1 MAKLRC
7 RLCGGKLVNNRCTFC
22 GLDNS
27 CYDRDRT
34 YQKTFSDQRRV
45 ERNAERGTPAQPV
58 QQPVQPQPVQK
69 QPVQKQPVRQGSVRP
84 AMPAKTASDPR
95 SVYRKTGAPA
105 PKKSG
110 WIAWITILIIILCAF
125 ISFLSSGGFTLPDSF
140 GSITSDGTYSDPS
153 GESIDWDPYTGV
165 TRDIP
170 ADGETYETV
179 LGTGA
184 YKTGIHL
191 PEGVYEIESYNPN
204 SKFHLS
210 MRLNYPNGFDK
221 KMAKS
226 DGRDLG
232 KLGGDIMIHG
242 RSGTVGC
249 FPVGDIA
256 IEEIFTICRLA
267 PARRIPEKGTAAEG
281 VVKEGGQNASQ
292 GGFYPRKVAVAA
304 WRGSVYRGREICNVV
319 VNPVQYDAAA
329 NKARAYSKITYKV
342 RFVPKA
348 GARAMAGAPAT
359 KPVILPADNMLGNIT
374 MNGASAK
381 AGDMAV
387 KATGVA
393 AGDDTRDYLII
404 SVDKYAEAV
413 DRFAEWK
420 ELLGFRVHKVLKGSW
435 NSDAVKAEVEKAY
448 AENPALYYLLIVG
461 DHDDVPGQYMEH
473 HADDGDFSVHYTDLY
488 YGCMDGEGDIRRAI
502 NSGVFYVLH
511 RDHGLVD
518 CWENPYFSVKHVDM
532 LQNGDLLPVVFC
544 VNCDNGAFQADCLA
558 ERFLRKQG
566 GGAVAVIA
574 ASDISYSGYNDAL
587 ACGLFD
593 AIWPEPGLRPK
604 FPGVNS
610 LGGETPAPTY
620 ELGQILDQAQVRV
633 SETFGSPDP
642 SVSSNEKNDS
652 FCRIVTK
659 EIYHCFGDPSMQICT
674 EMPAPFSGV
683 SVTRGNGCVTVGNG
697 GETARI
703 TFVNRRTGE
712 VVSHIAPSAVYTTA
726 DFEDVD
732 VCVSGH
738 NRIPYI
744 DAGKLTGIESVQ
756 TDKAAAD
763 GDEPMYDLS
772 GIRLYKEP
780 QKGIYIKGHK
790 KTVAGER

>member
-1 MAKLRC
+1 MVVATCAEAYARTEVSHKGGVDAPQRTVQRTDDGITVAYMFTGNAPSACNAGDGGCVWRIEGFGLRDAP
-7 RLCGGKLVNNRCTFC
+7 GGYATPFRVDAFAVPEGCTA
-22 GLDNS
+22 
-27 CYDRDRT
+27 
-34 YQKTFSDQRRV
+34 V
-45 ERNAERGTPAQPV
+45 V
-58 QQPVQPQPVQK
+58 
-69 QPVQKQPVRQGSVRP
+69 
-84 AMPAKTASDPR
+84 
-95 SVYRKTGAPA
+95 
-105 PKKSG
+105 
-110 WIAWITILIIILCAF
+110 
-125 ISFLSSGGFTLPDSF
+125 
-140 GSITSDGTYSDPS
+140 
-153 GESIDWDPYTGV
+153 
-165 TRDIP
+165 
-170 ADGETYETV
+170 ETV
-179 LGTGA
+179 DSA
-184 YKTGIHL
+184 FVDY
-191 PEGVYEIESYNPN
+191 
-204 SKFHLS
+204 
-210 MRLNYPNGFDK
+210 D
-221 KMAKS
+221 
-226 DGRDLG
+226 
-232 KLGGDIMIHG
+232 
-242 RSGTVGC
+242 
-249 FPVGDIA
+249 
-256 IEEIFTICRLA
+256 CRLA

-292 GGFYPRKVAVAA
+292 GGFFPRNVAA
-304 WRGSVYRGREICNVV
+304 AAGRGSVYRGREICNVV

-488 YGCMDGEGDIRRAI
+488 YGCMDGECDETPDIYRGRLSVSSPEEAATVVDKIIGYEKRPPTDAGFYERGVNCADYLDNDNGVADDYEDRRYVQTAEEIRAYMLGQGKDVERVYSTNYEITPKYWNRNYFSFGEPIPEDMLKPAFAWDGNEGDIRRAI

-620 ELGQILDQAQVRV
+620 ELGQILAQAQVRV

-659 EIYHCFGDPSMQICT
+659 EIYHCFGDPSLQIRT

-763 GDEPMYDLS
+763 GDGPMYDLS

>member
-1 MAKLRC
+1 MVVATCAEAYARTEVSHKGGVDAPQRTVQRMDDGITVAYMFTGNVPSACNAGDGGCVWRIEGFGLRDAP
-7 RLCGGKLVNNRCTFC
+7 GGYATPFRVDAFAVPEGCTA
-22 GLDNS
+22 
-27 CYDRDRT
+27 
-34 YQKTFSDQRRV
+34 V
-45 ERNAERGTPAQPV
+45 V
-58 QQPVQPQPVQK
+58 
-69 QPVQKQPVRQGSVRP
+69 
-84 AMPAKTASDPR
+84 
-95 SVYRKTGAPA
+95 
-105 PKKSG
+105 
-110 WIAWITILIIILCAF
+110 
-125 ISFLSSGGFTLPDSF
+125 
-140 GSITSDGTYSDPS
+140 
-153 GESIDWDPYTGV
+153 
-165 TRDIP
+165 
-170 ADGETYETV
+170 ETV
-179 LGTGA
+179 DSA
-184 YKTGIHL
+184 FVDY
-191 PEGVYEIESYNPN
+191 
-204 SKFHLS
+204 
-210 MRLNYPNGFDK
+210 D
-221 KMAKS
+221 
-226 DGRDLG
+226 
-232 KLGGDIMIHG
+232 
-242 RSGTVGC
+242 
-249 FPVGDIA
+249 
-256 IEEIFTICRLA
+256 CRLA

-435 NSDAVKAEVEKAY
+435 NSDEVKAEVEKAY

-488 YGCMDGEGDIRRAI
+488 YGCMDGEDDETPDIYRGRLSVSSPEEAATVVDKIIGYEKRPPTDAGFYERGVNCADYLDNDNGVADDYEDRRYVQTAEEIRAYMLGQGKDVERVYSTNYEITPKYWNRNYFSFGEPIPEDMLKPAFAWDGNEGDIRRAI

-532 LQNGDLLPVVFC
+532 LQNGDLQPVVFC

-763 GDEPMYDLS
+763 GDGPMYDLS

>member
-1 MAKLRC
+1 MVVATCAEAYARTEVSHKGGVDAPQRTVQRTDDGITVAYMFTGNVPSACNAGDGGCVWRIEGFGLRDAP
-7 RLCGGKLVNNRCTFC
+7 GGYATPFRVDAFAVPEGCTA
-22 GLDNS
+22 
-27 CYDRDRT
+27 
-34 YQKTFSDQRRV
+34 V
-45 ERNAERGTPAQPV
+45 V
-58 QQPVQPQPVQK
+58 
-69 QPVQKQPVRQGSVRP
+69 
-84 AMPAKTASDPR
+84 
-95 SVYRKTGAPA
+95 
-105 PKKSG
+105 
-110 WIAWITILIIILCAF
+110 
-125 ISFLSSGGFTLPDSF
+125 
-140 GSITSDGTYSDPS
+140 
-153 GESIDWDPYTGV
+153 
-165 TRDIP
+165 
-170 ADGETYETV
+170 ETV
-179 LGTGA
+179 DSA
-184 YKTGIHL
+184 FVDY
-191 PEGVYEIESYNPN
+191 
-204 SKFHLS
+204 
-210 MRLNYPNGFDK
+210 D
-221 KMAKS
+221 
-226 DGRDLG
+226 
-232 KLGGDIMIHG
+232 
-242 RSGTVGC
+242 
-249 FPVGDIA
+249 
-256 IEEIFTICRLA
+256 CRLA

-348 GARAMAGAPAT
+348 GARAMAGAPAA

-374 MNGASAK
+374 VNGASAK
-381 AGDMAV
+381 TNDMAV
-387 KATGVA
+387 KAAGAA

-413 DRFAEWK
+413 DRFAAWK

-435 NSDAVKAEVEKAY
+435 NSDDVKAEVEKAY
-448 AENPALYYLLIVG
+448 AENPALYYMLIVG

-488 YGCMDGEGDIRRAI
+488 YGCMDGEGDETPDIYRGRLSVSSPEEAATVVDKIIGYEKTPPTDAGFYERGVNCADYLDNDNGVADDYEDRRYVQTAEEIRAYMLGQGKDVERVYSTNYEITPKYWNRNYFSFGEPIPEDMLKPAFAWDGNEGDIRRAI

-790 KTVAGER
+790 KTVADER

>member
-1 MAKLRC
+1 MVVATCAEAYARTEVSHKGGVDAPQRTLQRTDDGITVAYTFAGNAPSACNDGDGGCVWRIDGFGLRDAP
-7 RLCGGKLVNNRCTFC
+7 GGYATPFRVDAFAVPEGCT
-22 GLDNS
+22 
-27 CYDRDRT
+27 T
-34 YQKTFSDQRRV
+34 V
-45 ERNAERGTPAQPV
+45 V
-58 QQPVQPQPVQK
+58 
-69 QPVQKQPVRQGSVRP
+69 
-84 AMPAKTASDPR
+84 
-95 SVYRKTGAPA
+95 
-105 PKKSG
+105 
-110 WIAWITILIIILCAF
+110 
-125 ISFLSSGGFTLPDSF
+125 
-140 GSITSDGTYSDPS
+140 
-153 GESIDWDPYTGV
+153 
-165 TRDIP
+165 
-170 ADGETYETV
+170 ETV
-179 LGTGA
+179 DSA
-184 YKTGIHL
+184 FVDY
-191 PEGVYEIESYNPN
+191 
-204 SKFHLS
+204 
-210 MRLNYPNGFDK
+210 D
-221 KMAKS
+221 
-226 DGRDLG
+226 
-232 KLGGDIMIHG
+232 
-242 RSGTVGC
+242 
-249 FPVGDIA
+249 
-256 IEEIFTICRLA
+256 CRLA

-292 GGFYPRKVAVAA
+292 GGFFPRNVAA
-304 WRGSVYRGREICNVV
+304 AAGRVDVYRGREICNVV

-348 GARAMAGAPAT
+348 GARTAAGAPAT

-488 YGCMDGEGDIRRAI
+488 YGCMDGEGDETPDIYRGRLSVSSPEEAATVVDKIIGYEKTPPTDAGFYERGVNCADYLDNDNGVADDYEDRRYVQTAEEIRAYMLGQGKDVERVYSTNYEITPKYWNRNYFSFGEPIPEDMLKPAFAWDGNEGDIRRAI

-659 EIYHCFGDPSMQICT
+659 EIYHCFGDPSMQIRT

-763 GDEPMYDLS
+763 GDGPMYDLS

>member
-1 MAKLRC
+1 MVVATCAEAYARTEVSHKGGVDAPQRTVQRTDDGITVAYMFTGNAPSACNAGDGGCVWRIEGFGLRDAP
-7 RLCGGKLVNNRCTFC
+7 GGYATPFRVDAFAVPEGCTA
-22 GLDNS
+22 
-27 CYDRDRT
+27 
-34 YQKTFSDQRRV
+34 V
-45 ERNAERGTPAQPV
+45 V
-58 QQPVQPQPVQK
+58 
-69 QPVQKQPVRQGSVRP
+69 
-84 AMPAKTASDPR
+84 
-95 SVYRKTGAPA
+95 
-105 PKKSG
+105 
-110 WIAWITILIIILCAF
+110 
-125 ISFLSSGGFTLPDSF
+125 
-140 GSITSDGTYSDPS
+140 
-153 GESIDWDPYTGV
+153 
-165 TRDIP
+165 
-170 ADGETYETV
+170 ETV
-179 LGTGA
+179 DSA
-184 YKTGIHL
+184 FVDY
-191 PEGVYEIESYNPN
+191 
-204 SKFHLS
+204 
-210 MRLNYPNGFDK
+210 D
-221 KMAKS
+221 
-226 DGRDLG
+226 
-232 KLGGDIMIHG
+232 
-242 RSGTVGC
+242 
-249 FPVGDIA
+249 
-256 IEEIFTICRLA
+256 CRLA

-292 GGFYPRKVAVAA
+292 GGFFPRNVAA
-304 WRGSVYRGREICNVV
+304 AAGRGSVYRGREICNVV

-329 NKARAYSKITYKV
+329 RTARAYTRITYRV

-348 GARAMAGAPAT
+348 GARAAGDVPAT

-381 AGDMAV
+381 AGDMEV

-488 YGCMDGEGDIRRAI
+488 YGCMDGEGDETPDIYRGRLSVSSPEEAATVVDKIIGYEKRPPTDAGFYERGVNCADYLDNDNGVADDYEDRRYVQTAEEIRAYMLGQGKDVERVYSTNYEITPKYWNRNYFSFGEPIPEDMLKPAFAWDGNEGDIRRAI

-593 AIWPEPGLRPK
+593 AIWPVPGLRPK

-659 EIYHCFGDPSMQICT
+659 EIYHCFGDPSMQIRT

-738 NRIPYI
+738 NRIPFI

>member
-1 MAKLRC
+1 MVVATCAEAYARTEVSHKRGVDAPQRIVQHEDNGITVAYTFTGNVPSACNAGDGGCVWRIEGFGLRDAP
-7 RLCGGKLVNNRCTFC
+7 GGYATPFRVDAFAVPEGCTA
-22 GLDNS
+22 
-27 CYDRDRT
+27 
-34 YQKTFSDQRRV
+34 V
-45 ERNAERGTPAQPV
+45 V
-58 QQPVQPQPVQK
+58 
-69 QPVQKQPVRQGSVRP
+69 
-84 AMPAKTASDPR
+84 
-95 SVYRKTGAPA
+95 
-105 PKKSG
+105 
-110 WIAWITILIIILCAF
+110 
-125 ISFLSSGGFTLPDSF
+125 
-140 GSITSDGTYSDPS
+140 
-153 GESIDWDPYTGV
+153 
-165 TRDIP
+165 
-170 ADGETYETV
+170 ETV
-179 LGTGA
+179 DSA
-184 YKTGIHL
+184 FVDY
-191 PEGVYEIESYNPN
+191 
-204 SKFHLS
+204 
-210 MRLNYPNGFDK
+210 D
-221 KMAKS
+221 
-226 DGRDLG
+226 
-232 KLGGDIMIHG
+232 
-242 RSGTVGC
+242 
-249 FPVGDIA
+249 
-256 IEEIFTICRLA
+256 CRLA

-488 YGCMDGEGDIRRAI
+488 YGCMDGEGDKTPDIYRGRLSVSSPEEAATVVDKIIGYEKRPPTDAGFYERGVNCADYLDNDNGVADDYEDRRYVQTAEEIRAYMLGQGKDVERVYSTNYEITPKYWNRNYFSFGEPIPEDMLKPAFAWDGNEGDIRRAI

>member
-1 MAKLRC
+1 MVVATCAEAYARTEVSHKGGVDAPQRTLQCTDDGITVAYTFAGNAPSACNDGDGGCVWRIDGFGLRDAP
-7 RLCGGKLVNNRCTFC
+7 GGYATPFRVDAFAVPEGCTA
-22 GLDNS
+22 
-27 CYDRDRT
+27 
-34 YQKTFSDQRRV
+34 V
-45 ERNAERGTPAQPV
+45 V
-58 QQPVQPQPVQK
+58 
-69 QPVQKQPVRQGSVRP
+69 
-84 AMPAKTASDPR
+84 
-95 SVYRKTGAPA
+95 
-105 PKKSG
+105 
-110 WIAWITILIIILCAF
+110 
-125 ISFLSSGGFTLPDSF
+125 
-140 GSITSDGTYSDPS
+140 
-153 GESIDWDPYTGV
+153 
-165 TRDIP
+165 
-170 ADGETYETV
+170 ETV
-179 LGTGA
+179 DSA
-184 YKTGIHL
+184 FVDY
-191 PEGVYEIESYNPN
+191 
-204 SKFHLS
+204 
-210 MRLNYPNGFDK
+210 D
-221 KMAKS
+221 
-226 DGRDLG
+226 
-232 KLGGDIMIHG
+232 
-242 RSGTVGC
+242 
-249 FPVGDIA
+249 
-256 IEEIFTICRLA
+256 CRLA

-488 YGCMDGEGDIRRAI
+488 YGCMDGECDETPDIYRGRLSVSSPEEAATVVDKIIGYEKRPPTDAGFYERGVNCADYLDNDNGVADDYEDRRYVQTAEEIRAYMLGQGKDVERVYSTNYEITPKYWNRNYFSFGEPIPEDMLKPAFAWDGNEGDIRRAI

-756 TDKAAAD
+756 TDRAAAD

>member
-1 MAKLRC
+1 MVVATCAEAYARTEVSHKGGVDAPQRTVQRTDDGITVAYTFAGNAPSACNDGDGGCVWRIEGFGLRDAP
-7 RLCGGKLVNNRCTFC
+7 GGYATPFRVDAFAVPEGCTA
-22 GLDNS
+22 
-27 CYDRDRT
+27 
-34 YQKTFSDQRRV
+34 V
-45 ERNAERGTPAQPV
+45 V
-58 QQPVQPQPVQK
+58 
-69 QPVQKQPVRQGSVRP
+69 
-84 AMPAKTASDPR
+84 
-95 SVYRKTGAPA
+95 
-105 PKKSG
+105 
-110 WIAWITILIIILCAF
+110 
-125 ISFLSSGGFTLPDSF
+125 
-140 GSITSDGTYSDPS
+140 
-153 GESIDWDPYTGV
+153 
-165 TRDIP
+165 
-170 ADGETYETV
+170 ETV
-179 LGTGA
+179 DSA
-184 YKTGIHL
+184 FVDY
-191 PEGVYEIESYNPN
+191 
-204 SKFHLS
+204 
-210 MRLNYPNGFDK
+210 D
-221 KMAKS
+221 
-226 DGRDLG
+226 
-232 KLGGDIMIHG
+232 
-242 RSGTVGC
+242 
-249 FPVGDIA
+249 
-256 IEEIFTICRLA
+256 CRLA

-448 AENPALYYLLIVG
+448 AKNPALYYLLIVG

-488 YGCMDGEGDIRRAI
+488 YGCMDGEGDETPDIYRGRLSVSSPEEAATVVDKIIGYEKRPPTDAGFYERGVNCADYLDNDNGVADDYEDRRYVQTAEEIRAYMLGQGKDVERVYSTNYEITPKYWNRNYFSFGEPIPEDMLKPAFAWDGNEGDIRRAI

>member
-1 MAKLRC
+1 MLVVAAWAGAYARPEMPQDGGVEAPQRTVQRTDDGITVAYTFTGNGPSACNARDGGCVWRIEGFGLRDAP
-7 RLCGGKLVNNRCTFC
+7 GGYATPFRVDAFAVPEGCT
-22 GLDNS
+22 
-27 CYDRDRT
+27 T
-34 YQKTFSDQRRV
+34 V
-45 ERNAERGTPAQPV
+45 V
-58 QQPVQPQPVQK
+58 
-69 QPVQKQPVRQGSVRP
+69 
-84 AMPAKTASDPR
+84 
-95 SVYRKTGAPA
+95 
-105 PKKSG
+105 
-110 WIAWITILIIILCAF
+110 
-125 ISFLSSGGFTLPDSF
+125 
-140 GSITSDGTYSDPS
+140 
-153 GESIDWDPYTGV
+153 
-165 TRDIP
+165 
-170 ADGETYETV
+170 ETV
-179 LGTGA
+179 DSA
-184 YKTGIHL
+184 FVDY
-191 PEGVYEIESYNPN
+191 
-204 SKFHLS
+204 
-210 MRLNYPNGFDK
+210 D
-221 KMAKS
+221 
-226 DGRDLG
+226 
-232 KLGGDIMIHG
+232 
-242 RSGTVGC
+242 
-249 FPVGDIA
+249 
-256 IEEIFTICRLA
+256 CRLA

-292 GGFYPRKVAVAA
+292 GGFFPRNVAA
-304 WRGSVYRGREICNVV
+304 AAGRVDVYRGREICNVV

-348 GARAMAGAPAT
+348 GARAMAGAPAA

-488 YGCMDGEGDIRRAI
+488 YGCMDGECDETPDIYRGRLSVSSPEEAATVVDKIIGYEKRPPTDAGFYERGVNCADYLDNDNGVADDYEDRRYVQTAEEIRAYMLGQGKDVERVYSTNYEITPKYWNRNYFSFGEPIPEDMLKPAFAWDGNEGDIRRAI

-683 SVTRGNGCVTVGNG
+683 SVTRGNGCVTVANG

-763 GDEPMYDLS
+763 GDGPMYDLS

>member
-1 MAKLRC
+1 MVVATCAEAYARTEVSHKGGVDAPQRTLQRTDDGITVAYTFAGNAPSACNDGDGGCVWRIDGFGLRDAP
-7 RLCGGKLVNNRCTFC
+7 GGYATPFRVDAFAVPEGCTA
-22 GLDNS
+22 
-27 CYDRDRT
+27 
-34 YQKTFSDQRRV
+34 V
-45 ERNAERGTPAQPV
+45 V
-58 QQPVQPQPVQK
+58 
-69 QPVQKQPVRQGSVRP
+69 
-84 AMPAKTASDPR
+84 
-95 SVYRKTGAPA
+95 
-105 PKKSG
+105 
-110 WIAWITILIIILCAF
+110 
-125 ISFLSSGGFTLPDSF
+125 
-140 GSITSDGTYSDPS
+140 
-153 GESIDWDPYTGV
+153 
-165 TRDIP
+165 
-170 ADGETYETV
+170 ETV
-179 LGTGA
+179 DSA
-184 YKTGIHL
+184 FVDY
-191 PEGVYEIESYNPN
+191 
-204 SKFHLS
+204 
-210 MRLNYPNGFDK
+210 D
-221 KMAKS
+221 
-226 DGRDLG
+226 
-232 KLGGDIMIHG
+232 
-242 RSGTVGC
+242 
-249 FPVGDIA
+249 
-256 IEEIFTICRLA
+256 CRLA

-329 NKARAYSKITYKV
+329 NKARAYTKITYRV

-359 KPVILPADNMLGNIT
+359 KPVILPADNMLGNT
-374 MNGASAK
+374 TLNGASAK

-488 YGCMDGEGDIRRAI
+488 YGCMDGEGDETPDIYRGRLSVSSPDEAATVVDKIIGYEKRPPTDAGFYERGVNCADYLDNDNGVADDYEDRRYVQTAEEIRAYMLGQGKDVERVYSTNYEITPKYWNRNYFSFGEPIPEDMLKPAFAWDGNEGDIRRAI

-703 TFVNRRTGE
+703 TFVNRLTGE

>member
-1 MAKLRC
+1 MVVATCAEAYARTEVSHKGGVDAPQRTVQRTDDGITVAYTFAGNAPSACNDGDGGCVWRIEGFGLRDAP
-7 RLCGGKLVNNRCTFC
+7 GGYATPFRVDAFAVPEGCTA
-22 GLDNS
+22 
-27 CYDRDRT
+27 
-34 YQKTFSDQRRV
+34 V
-45 ERNAERGTPAQPV
+45 V
-58 QQPVQPQPVQK
+58 
-69 QPVQKQPVRQGSVRP
+69 
-84 AMPAKTASDPR
+84 
-95 SVYRKTGAPA
+95 
-105 PKKSG
+105 
-110 WIAWITILIIILCAF
+110 
-125 ISFLSSGGFTLPDSF
+125 
-140 GSITSDGTYSDPS
+140 
-153 GESIDWDPYTGV
+153 
-165 TRDIP
+165 
-170 ADGETYETV
+170 ETV
-179 LGTGA
+179 DSA
-184 YKTGIHL
+184 FVDY
-191 PEGVYEIESYNPN
+191 
-204 SKFHLS
+204 
-210 MRLNYPNGFDK
+210 D
-221 KMAKS
+221 
-226 DGRDLG
+226 
-232 KLGGDIMIHG
+232 
-242 RSGTVGC
+242 
-249 FPVGDIA
+249 
-256 IEEIFTICRLA
+256 CRLA

-304 WRGSVYRGREICNVV
+304 WRGAVYRGREICNVV

-435 NSDAVKAEVEKAY
+435 NSDEVKAEVEKAY

-488 YGCMDGEGDIRRAI
+488 YGCMDGEDDETPDIYRGRLSVSSSEEAATVVDKIIGYEKTPPTDAGFYERGVNCADYLDNDNGVADDYEDRRYVQTAEEIRAYMLGQGKDVERVYSTNYEITPKYWNRNYFSFGEPIPEDMLKPAFAWDGNEGDIRRAI

>member
-1 MAKLRC
+1 MVVATCAEAYARTEVSHKGGVDAPQRTVQRTDDGITVAYMFTGNVPSACNVGDGGCVWRIEGFGLRDAP
-7 RLCGGKLVNNRCTFC
+7 GGYATPFRVDAFAVPEGCTA
-22 GLDNS
+22 
-27 CYDRDRT
+27 
-34 YQKTFSDQRRV
+34 V
-45 ERNAERGTPAQPV
+45 V
-58 QQPVQPQPVQK
+58 
-69 QPVQKQPVRQGSVRP
+69 
-84 AMPAKTASDPR
+84 
-95 SVYRKTGAPA
+95 
-105 PKKSG
+105 
-110 WIAWITILIIILCAF
+110 
-125 ISFLSSGGFTLPDSF
+125 
-140 GSITSDGTYSDPS
+140 
-153 GESIDWDPYTGV
+153 
-165 TRDIP
+165 
-170 ADGETYETV
+170 ETV
-179 LGTGA
+179 DSA
-184 YKTGIHL
+184 FVDY
-191 PEGVYEIESYNPN
+191 
-204 SKFHLS
+204 
-210 MRLNYPNGFDK
+210 D
-221 KMAKS
+221 
-226 DGRDLG
+226 
-232 KLGGDIMIHG
+232 
-242 RSGTVGC
+242 
-249 FPVGDIA
+249 
-256 IEEIFTICRLA
+256 CRLA

-292 GGFYPRKVAVAA
+292 GGFFPRNVAVAA

-359 KPVILPADNMLGNIT
+359 KPVILPADNMLGNTT

-488 YGCMDGEGDIRRAI
+488 YGCMDGECDETPDIYRGRLSVSSPEEAATVVDKIIGYEKRPPTDAGFYERGVNCADYLDNDNGVADDYEDRRYVQTAEEIRAYMLGQGKDVERVYSTNYEITPKYWNRNYFSFGEPIPEDMLKPAFAWDGNEGDIRRAI

-659 EIYHCFGDPSMQICT
+659 EIYHCFGDPSLQIRT

>member
-1 MAKLRC
+1 MVVATCAEAYARTEVSHKGGVDAPQRTVQRTDDGITVAYMFTGNVPSACNDGDGGCVWRIEGFGLRDAP
-7 RLCGGKLVNNRCTFC
+7 GGYATPFRVDAFAVPEGCTA
-22 GLDNS
+22 
-27 CYDRDRT
+27 
-34 YQKTFSDQRRV
+34 V
-45 ERNAERGTPAQPV
+45 V
-58 QQPVQPQPVQK
+58 
-69 QPVQKQPVRQGSVRP
+69 
-84 AMPAKTASDPR
+84 
-95 SVYRKTGAPA
+95 
-105 PKKSG
+105 
-110 WIAWITILIIILCAF
+110 
-125 ISFLSSGGFTLPDSF
+125 
-140 GSITSDGTYSDPS
+140 
-153 GESIDWDPYTGV
+153 
-165 TRDIP
+165 
-170 ADGETYETV
+170 ETV
-179 LGTGA
+179 DSA
-184 YKTGIHL
+184 FVDY
-191 PEGVYEIESYNPN
+191 
-204 SKFHLS
+204 
-210 MRLNYPNGFDK
+210 D
-221 KMAKS
+221 
-226 DGRDLG
+226 
-232 KLGGDIMIHG
+232 
-242 RSGTVGC
+242 
-249 FPVGDIA
+249 
-256 IEEIFTICRLA
+256 CRLA
-267 PARRIPEKGTAAEG
+267 PARRIPEKGAAAEG

-329 NKARAYSKITYKV
+329 NKARAYTKITYRV

-488 YGCMDGEGDIRRAI
+488 YGCMDGECDETPDIYRGRLSVSSPEEAATVVDKIIGYEKRPPTDAGFYERGVNCADYLDNDNGVADDYEDRRYVQTAEEIRAYMLGQGKDVERVYSTNYEITPKYWNRNYFSFGEPIPEDMLKPAFAWDGNEGDIRRAI

-544 VNCDNGAFQADCLA
+544 INCDNGAFQADCLA

-659 EIYHCFGDPSMQICT
+659 EIYHCFGDPSLQIRT

-756 TDKAAAD
+756 TDKAATD
-763 GDEPMYDLS
+763 GDGPMYDLS

>member
-1 MAKLRC
+1 MVVATCAEAYARTEVSHKGGVDAPQRTLQRTDDGITVAYTFAGNAPSACNDGDGGCVWRIDGFGLRDAP
-7 RLCGGKLVNNRCTFC
+7 GGYATPFRVDAFAVPEGCTA
-22 GLDNS
+22 
-27 CYDRDRT
+27 
-34 YQKTFSDQRRV
+34 V
-45 ERNAERGTPAQPV
+45 V
-58 QQPVQPQPVQK
+58 
-69 QPVQKQPVRQGSVRP
+69 
-84 AMPAKTASDPR
+84 
-95 SVYRKTGAPA
+95 
-105 PKKSG
+105 
-110 WIAWITILIIILCAF
+110 
-125 ISFLSSGGFTLPDSF
+125 
-140 GSITSDGTYSDPS
+140 
-153 GESIDWDPYTGV
+153 
-165 TRDIP
+165 
-170 ADGETYETV
+170 ETV
-179 LGTGA
+179 DSA
-184 YKTGIHL
+184 FVDY
-191 PEGVYEIESYNPN
+191 
-204 SKFHLS
+204 
-210 MRLNYPNGFDK
+210 D
-221 KMAKS
+221 
-226 DGRDLG
+226 
-232 KLGGDIMIHG
+232 
-242 RSGTVGC
+242 
-249 FPVGDIA
+249 
-256 IEEIFTICRLA
+256 CRLA

-420 ELLGFRVHKVLKGSW
+420 ELLGFRVHKVLKDGW

-488 YGCMDGEGDIRRAI
+488 YGCMDGEGDETPDIYRGRLSVSSPEEAATVVDKIIGYEKTPPTDAGFYERGVNCADYLDNDNGVADDYEDRRYVQTAEEIRAYMLGQGKDVERVYSTNYEITPKYWNRNYFSFGEPIPEDMLKPAFAWDGNEGDIRRAI

-763 GDEPMYDLS
+763 GDGPMYDLS

>member
-1 MAKLRC
+1 MLVVAAWAGAYARPEMPQDGGVEAPQRTVQRTDDGITVAYTFTGNGPSACNDGDGGCVWRIDGFGLRDAP
-7 RLCGGKLVNNRCTFC
+7 GGYATPFRVDAFAVPEGCTA
-22 GLDNS
+22 
-27 CYDRDRT
+27 
-34 YQKTFSDQRRV
+34 V
-45 ERNAERGTPAQPV
+45 V
-58 QQPVQPQPVQK
+58 
-69 QPVQKQPVRQGSVRP
+69 
-84 AMPAKTASDPR
+84 
-95 SVYRKTGAPA
+95 
-105 PKKSG
+105 
-110 WIAWITILIIILCAF
+110 
-125 ISFLSSGGFTLPDSF
+125 
-140 GSITSDGTYSDPS
+140 
-153 GESIDWDPYTGV
+153 
-165 TRDIP
+165 
-170 ADGETYETV
+170 ETV
-179 LGTGA
+179 DSA
-184 YKTGIHL
+184 FVDY
-191 PEGVYEIESYNPN
+191 
-204 SKFHLS
+204 
-210 MRLNYPNGFDK
+210 D
-221 KMAKS
+221 
-226 DGRDLG
+226 
-232 KLGGDIMIHG
+232 
-242 RSGTVGC
+242 
-249 FPVGDIA
+249 
-256 IEEIFTICRLA
+256 CRLA

-488 YGCMDGEGDIRRAI
+488 YGCMDGECDETPDIYRGRLSVSSPEEAATVVDKIIGYEKRPPTDAGFYERGVNCADYLDNDNGVADDYEDRRYVQTAEEIRAYMLGQGKDVERVYSTNYEITPKYWNRNYFSFGEPIPEDMLKPAFAWDGNEGDIRRAI

>member
-1 MAKLRC
+1 MVVATCAEAYARTEVSHKGGVDAPQRTVQRTDDGITVAYMFTGNVPSACNAGDGGCVWRIEGFGLRDAP
-7 RLCGGKLVNNRCTFC
+7 GGYATPFRVDAFAVPEGCT
-22 GLDNS
+22 
-27 CYDRDRT
+27 T
-34 YQKTFSDQRRV
+34 V
-45 ERNAERGTPAQPV
+45 V
-58 QQPVQPQPVQK
+58 
-69 QPVQKQPVRQGSVRP
+69 
-84 AMPAKTASDPR
+84 
-95 SVYRKTGAPA
+95 
-105 PKKSG
+105 
-110 WIAWITILIIILCAF
+110 
-125 ISFLSSGGFTLPDSF
+125 
-140 GSITSDGTYSDPS
+140 
-153 GESIDWDPYTGV
+153 
-165 TRDIP
+165 
-170 ADGETYETV
+170 ETV
-179 LGTGA
+179 DSA
-184 YKTGIHL
+184 FVDY
-191 PEGVYEIESYNPN
+191 
-204 SKFHLS
+204 
-210 MRLNYPNGFDK
+210 D
-221 KMAKS
+221 
-226 DGRDLG
+226 
-232 KLGGDIMIHG
+232 
-242 RSGTVGC
+242 
-249 FPVGDIA
+249 
-256 IEEIFTICRLA
+256 CRLA

-304 WRGSVYRGREICNVV
+304 ERGDIYRGREICNVV

-348 GARAMAGAPAT
+348 GARAMAGAPAA

-488 YGCMDGEGDIRRAI
+488 YGCMDGECDETPDIYRGRLSVSSPEEAATVVDKIIGYEKTPPTDAGFYERGVNCADYLDNDNGVADDYEDRRYVQTAEEIRAYMLGQGKDVERVYSTNYEITPKYWNRNYFSFGEPIPEDMLKPAFAWDGNEGDIRRAI

-544 VNCDNGAFQADCLA
+544 INCDNGAFQADCLA

-659 EIYHCFGDPSMQICT
+659 EIYHCFGDPSLQIRT

-763 GDEPMYDLS
+763 GDGPMYDLS

>member
-1 MAKLRC
+1 MAAR
-7 RLCGGKLVNNRCTFC
+7 
-22 GLDNS
+22 
-27 CYDRDRT
+27 
-34 YQKTFSDQRRV
+34 
-45 ERNAERGTPAQPV
+45 EA
-58 QQPVQPQPVQK
+58 
-69 QPVQKQPVRQGSVRP
+69 RP
-84 AMPAKTASDPR
+84 
-95 SVYRKTGAPA
+95 GA
-105 PKKSG
+105 
-110 WIAWITILIIILCAF
+110 
-125 ISFLSSGGFTLPDSF
+125 D
-140 GSITSDGTYSDPS
+140 
-153 GESIDWDPYTGV
+153 
-165 TRDIP
+165 
-170 ADGETYETV
+170 
-179 LGTGA
+179 
-184 YKTGIHL
+184 
-191 PEGVYEIESYNPN
+191 
-204 SKFHLS
+204 
-210 MRLNYPNGFDK
+210 
-221 KMAKS
+221 
-226 DGRDLG
+226 
-232 KLGGDIMIHG
+232 
-242 RSGTVGC
+242 
-249 FPVGDIA
+249 
-256 IEEIFTICRLA
+256 
-267 PARRIPEKGTAAEG
+267 
-281 VVKEGGQNASQ
+281 
-292 GGFYPRKVAVAA
+292 
-304 WRGSVYRGREICNVV
+304 
-319 VNPVQYDAAA
+319 
-329 NKARAYSKITYKV
+329 
-342 RFVPKA
+342 
-348 GARAMAGAPAT
+348 
-359 KPVILPADNMLGNIT
+359 
-374 MNGASAK
+374 
-381 AGDMAV
+381 
-387 KATGVA
+387 
-393 AGDDTRDYLII
+393 DDTRDYLII

-413 DRFAEWK
+413 DRFAAWK
-420 ELLGFRVHKVLKGSW
+420 EMLGFRVHKVLKDGWS
-435 NSDAVKAEVEKAY
+435 SDEVKAEVAKAY
-448 AENPALYYLLIVG
+448 AANPALYYLLIVG

-488 YGCMDGEGDIRRAI
+488 YGCMDGEGDETPDIYRGRLSVSSPEEAATVVDKIIGYEKRPPTDAGFYERGVNCADYLDNDNGVADDYEDRRYVQTAEEIRAYMLGQGKDVERVYSTNYEITPKYWNRNYFSFGEPIPEDMLKPAFAWDGNEGDIRRAI

-593 AIWPEPGLRPK
+593 AIWPVPGLRPK

-659 EIYHCFGDPSMQICT
+659 EIYHCFGDPSMQIRT

>member
-1 MAKLRC
+1 MLVVAAWAGAYARPEMPQDGGVDAPQRTVQRTDDGITVAYMFTGNVPSACNAGDGGCVWRIEGFGLRDAP
-7 RLCGGKLVNNRCTFC
+7 GGYATPFRVDAFAVPEGCTA
-22 GLDNS
+22 
-27 CYDRDRT
+27 
-34 YQKTFSDQRRV
+34 V
-45 ERNAERGTPAQPV
+45 V
-58 QQPVQPQPVQK
+58 
-69 QPVQKQPVRQGSVRP
+69 
-84 AMPAKTASDPR
+84 
-95 SVYRKTGAPA
+95 
-105 PKKSG
+105 
-110 WIAWITILIIILCAF
+110 
-125 ISFLSSGGFTLPDSF
+125 
-140 GSITSDGTYSDPS
+140 
-153 GESIDWDPYTGV
+153 
-165 TRDIP
+165 
-170 ADGETYETV
+170 ETV
-179 LGTGA
+179 DSA
-184 YKTGIHL
+184 FVDY
-191 PEGVYEIESYNPN
+191 
-204 SKFHLS
+204 
-210 MRLNYPNGFDK
+210 D
-221 KMAKS
+221 
-226 DGRDLG
+226 
-232 KLGGDIMIHG
+232 
-242 RSGTVGC
+242 
-249 FPVGDIA
+249 
-256 IEEIFTICRLA
+256 CRLA

-488 YGCMDGEGDIRRAI
+488 YGCMDGECDETPDIYRGRLSVSSPEEAATVVDKIIGYEKRPPTDAGFYERGVNCADYLDNDNGVADDYEDRRYVQTAEEIRAYMLGQGKDVERVYSTNYEITPKYWNRNYFSFGEPIPEDMLKPAFAWDGNEGDIRRAI

-659 EIYHCFGDPSMQICT
+659 EIYHCFGDPSLQIRT

-756 TDKAAAD
+756 TDKAATD
-763 GDEPMYDLS
+763 GDGPMYDLS

>member
-1 MAKLRC
+1 MVVATFAEAYARTEVSHKGGVDAPQRTLQRTDDGITVAYTFAGNAPSACNDGDGGCVWRIDGFGLRDAP
-7 RLCGGKLVNNRCTFC
+7 GGYATPFRVDAFAVPEGCTA
-22 GLDNS
+22 
-27 CYDRDRT
+27 
-34 YQKTFSDQRRV
+34 V
-45 ERNAERGTPAQPV
+45 V
-58 QQPVQPQPVQK
+58 
-69 QPVQKQPVRQGSVRP
+69 
-84 AMPAKTASDPR
+84 
-95 SVYRKTGAPA
+95 
-105 PKKSG
+105 
-110 WIAWITILIIILCAF
+110 
-125 ISFLSSGGFTLPDSF
+125 
-140 GSITSDGTYSDPS
+140 
-153 GESIDWDPYTGV
+153 
-165 TRDIP
+165 
-170 ADGETYETV
+170 ETV
-179 LGTGA
+179 DSA
-184 YKTGIHL
+184 FVDY
-191 PEGVYEIESYNPN
+191 
-204 SKFHLS
+204 
-210 MRLNYPNGFDK
+210 D
-221 KMAKS
+221 
-226 DGRDLG
+226 
-232 KLGGDIMIHG
+232 
-242 RSGTVGC
+242 
-249 FPVGDIA
+249 
-256 IEEIFTICRLA
+256 CRLA

-488 YGCMDGEGDIRRAI
+488 YGCMDGEGDETPDIYRGRLSVSSPEEAATVVDKIIGYEKTPPTDAGFYERGVNCADYLDNDNGVADDYEDRRYVQTAEEIRAYMLGQGKDVERVYSTNYEITPKYWNRNYFSFGEPIPEDMLKPAFAWDGNEGDIRRAI

-659 EIYHCFGDPSMQICT
+659 EIYHCFGDPSMQIRT

-763 GDEPMYDLS
+763 GDGPMYDLS

>member
-1 MAKLRC
+1 MVVATCAEAYARTEVSHKGGVDAPQRTVQRTDDGITVAYMFTGNVPSACNAGDGGCVWRIEGFGLRDAP
-7 RLCGGKLVNNRCTFC
+7 GGYATPFRVDAFAVPEGCTA
-22 GLDNS
+22 
-27 CYDRDRT
+27 
-34 YQKTFSDQRRV
+34 V
-45 ERNAERGTPAQPV
+45 V
-58 QQPVQPQPVQK
+58 
-69 QPVQKQPVRQGSVRP
+69 
-84 AMPAKTASDPR
+84 
-95 SVYRKTGAPA
+95 
-105 PKKSG
+105 
-110 WIAWITILIIILCAF
+110 
-125 ISFLSSGGFTLPDSF
+125 
-140 GSITSDGTYSDPS
+140 
-153 GESIDWDPYTGV
+153 
-165 TRDIP
+165 
-170 ADGETYETV
+170 ETV
-179 LGTGA
+179 DSA
-184 YKTGIHL
+184 FVDY
-191 PEGVYEIESYNPN
+191 
-204 SKFHLS
+204 
-210 MRLNYPNGFDK
+210 D
-221 KMAKS
+221 
-226 DGRDLG
+226 
-232 KLGGDIMIHG
+232 
-242 RSGTVGC
+242 
-249 FPVGDIA
+249 
-256 IEEIFTICRLA
+256 CRLA

-359 KPVILPADNMLGNIT
+359 KSVILPADNMLGNIT

-488 YGCMDGEGDIRRAI
+488 YGCMDGEGDETPDIYRGRLSVSSPEEAATVVDKIIGYEKTPPTDAGFYERGVNCADYLDNDNGVADDYEDRRYVQTAEEICAYMLGQGKDVERVYSTNYEITPKYWNRNYFSFGEPIPEDMLKPAFAWDGNEGDIRRAI

-659 EIYHCFGDPSMQICT
+659 EIYHCFGDPSLQIRT

-763 GDEPMYDLS
+763 GDGPMYDLS

>member
-1 MAKLRC
+1 MVVATCAEAYARTEVSHKGGVDAPQRTLQRTDDGITVAYTFAGNAPSACNDGDGGCVWRIEGFGLRDAP
-7 RLCGGKLVNNRCTFC
+7 GGYATPFRVDAFAVPEGCTA
-22 GLDNS
+22 
-27 CYDRDRT
+27 
-34 YQKTFSDQRRV
+34 V
-45 ERNAERGTPAQPV
+45 V
-58 QQPVQPQPVQK
+58 
-69 QPVQKQPVRQGSVRP
+69 
-84 AMPAKTASDPR
+84 
-95 SVYRKTGAPA
+95 
-105 PKKSG
+105 
-110 WIAWITILIIILCAF
+110 
-125 ISFLSSGGFTLPDSF
+125 
-140 GSITSDGTYSDPS
+140 
-153 GESIDWDPYTGV
+153 
-165 TRDIP
+165 
-170 ADGETYETV
+170 ETV
-179 LGTGA
+179 DSA
-184 YKTGIHL
+184 FVDY
-191 PEGVYEIESYNPN
+191 
-204 SKFHLS
+204 
-210 MRLNYPNGFDK
+210 D
-221 KMAKS
+221 
-226 DGRDLG
+226 
-232 KLGGDIMIHG
+232 
-242 RSGTVGC
+242 
-249 FPVGDIA
+249 
-256 IEEIFTICRLA
+256 CRLA

-387 KATGVA
+387 KAAGAA

-488 YGCMDGEGDIRRAI
+488 YGCMDGECDETPDIYRGRLSVSSPEEAATVVDKIIGYEKRPPTDAGFYERGVNCADYLDNDNGVADDYEDRRYVQTAEEIRAYMLGQGKDVERVYSTNYEITPKYWNRNYFSFGEPIPEDMLKPAFAWDGNEGDIRRAI

-763 GDEPMYDLS
+763 GDGPMYDLS

>member
-1 MAKLRC
+1 MVVATCAEAYARTEVSHKGGVEAPQRTVQRTDDGITVAYTFTGNGPSACNAGDGGCVWRIEGFGLRDAP
-7 RLCGGKLVNNRCTFC
+7 GGYATPFRVDAFAVPEGCTA
-22 GLDNS
+22 
-27 CYDRDRT
+27 
-34 YQKTFSDQRRV
+34 V
-45 ERNAERGTPAQPV
+45 V
-58 QQPVQPQPVQK
+58 
-69 QPVQKQPVRQGSVRP
+69 
-84 AMPAKTASDPR
+84 
-95 SVYRKTGAPA
+95 
-105 PKKSG
+105 
-110 WIAWITILIIILCAF
+110 
-125 ISFLSSGGFTLPDSF
+125 
-140 GSITSDGTYSDPS
+140 
-153 GESIDWDPYTGV
+153 
-165 TRDIP
+165 
-170 ADGETYETV
+170 ETV
-179 LGTGA
+179 DSA
-184 YKTGIHL
+184 FVDY
-191 PEGVYEIESYNPN
+191 
-204 SKFHLS
+204 
-210 MRLNYPNGFDK
+210 D
-221 KMAKS
+221 
-226 DGRDLG
+226 
-232 KLGGDIMIHG
+232 
-242 RSGTVGC
+242 
-249 FPVGDIA
+249 
-256 IEEIFTICRLA
+256 CRLA

-281 VVKEGGQNASQ
+281 VVKESGQNASQ
-292 GGFYPRKVAVAA
+292 GGFFPRNVAA
-304 WRGSVYRGREICNVV
+304 AAGRVDVYRGREICNIV

-329 NKARAYSKITYKV
+329 NKARAYTRITYKV

-348 GARAMAGAPAT
+348 GARTAAGAPAT

-488 YGCMDGEGDIRRAI
+488 YGCMDGECDETPDIYRGRLSVSSPEEAATVVDKIIGYEKRPPTDAGFYERGVNCADYLDNDNGVADDYEDRRYVQTAEEIRAYMLGQGKDVERVYSTNYEITPKYWNRNYFSFGEPIPEDMLKPAFAWDGNEGDIRRAI

-683 SVTRGNGCVTVGNG
+683 SVTRGNGCVTVANG

-763 GDEPMYDLS
+763 GDGPMYDLS

>member
-1 MAKLRC
+1 MVVATCAEAYARTEVSHKGGVDAPQRTVQRTDDGITVAYMFTGNVPSACNDGDGGCVWRIDGFGLRDAP
-7 RLCGGKLVNNRCTFC
+7 GGYATPFRVDAFAVPEGCTA
-22 GLDNS
+22 
-27 CYDRDRT
+27 
-34 YQKTFSDQRRV
+34 V
-45 ERNAERGTPAQPV
+45 V
-58 QQPVQPQPVQK
+58 
-69 QPVQKQPVRQGSVRP
+69 
-84 AMPAKTASDPR
+84 
-95 SVYRKTGAPA
+95 
-105 PKKSG
+105 
-110 WIAWITILIIILCAF
+110 
-125 ISFLSSGGFTLPDSF
+125 
-140 GSITSDGTYSDPS
+140 
-153 GESIDWDPYTGV
+153 
-165 TRDIP
+165 
-170 ADGETYETV
+170 ETV
-179 LGTGA
+179 DSA
-184 YKTGIHL
+184 FVDY
-191 PEGVYEIESYNPN
+191 
-204 SKFHLS
+204 
-210 MRLNYPNGFDK
+210 D
-221 KMAKS
+221 
-226 DGRDLG
+226 
-232 KLGGDIMIHG
+232 
-242 RSGTVGC
+242 
-249 FPVGDIA
+249 
-256 IEEIFTICRLA
+256 CRLA

-292 GGFYPRKVAVAA
+292 GGFYLRKVAVAA

-488 YGCMDGEGDIRRAI
+488 YGCMDGECDETPDIYRGRLSVSSPEEAATVVDKIIGYEKRPPTDAGFYERGVNCADYLDNDNGVADDYEDRRYVQTAEEIRAYMLGQGKDVERVYSTNYEITPKYWNRNYFSFGEPIPEDMLKPAFAWDGNEGDIRRAI

-610 LGGETPAPTY
+610 LGGKTPAPTY

>member
-1 MAKLRC
+1 MVVATCAEAYARTEVSHKGGVDAPQRTLQRTDDGITVAYTFAGNAPSACNDGDGGCVWRIDGFGLRDAP
-7 RLCGGKLVNNRCTFC
+7 GGYATPFRVDAFAVPEGCTA
-22 GLDNS
+22 
-27 CYDRDRT
+27 
-34 YQKTFSDQRRV
+34 V
-45 ERNAERGTPAQPV
+45 V
-58 QQPVQPQPVQK
+58 
-69 QPVQKQPVRQGSVRP
+69 
-84 AMPAKTASDPR
+84 
-95 SVYRKTGAPA
+95 
-105 PKKSG
+105 
-110 WIAWITILIIILCAF
+110 
-125 ISFLSSGGFTLPDSF
+125 
-140 GSITSDGTYSDPS
+140 
-153 GESIDWDPYTGV
+153 
-165 TRDIP
+165 
-170 ADGETYETV
+170 ETV
-179 LGTGA
+179 DSA
-184 YKTGIHL
+184 FVDY
-191 PEGVYEIESYNPN
+191 
-204 SKFHLS
+204 
-210 MRLNYPNGFDK
+210 D
-221 KMAKS
+221 
-226 DGRDLG
+226 
-232 KLGGDIMIHG
+232 
-242 RSGTVGC
+242 
-249 FPVGDIA
+249 
-256 IEEIFTICRLA
+256 CRLA

-359 KPVILPADNMLGNIT
+359 KPVILLADNMLGNIT

-448 AENPALYYLLIVG
+448 AENPALYYMLIVG

-473 HADDGDFSVHYTDLY
+473 HADDGDFSVHYTDFY
-488 YGCMDGEGDIRRAI
+488 YGCMDGKGDETPDIYRGRLSVSSPEEAATVVDKIIGYEKTPPTDAGFYERGVNCADYLDNDNGVADDYEDRRYVQTAEEIRAYMLGQGKDVERVYSTNYEITPKYWNRNYFSFGEPIPEDMLKPAFAWDGNEGDIRRAI

-763 GDEPMYDLS
+763 GDGPMYDLS

>member
-1 MAKLRC
+1 MVVATCAEAYARTEVSHKGGVDAPQRTLQRTDDGITVAYTFAGNAPSACNDGDGGCVWRIDGFGLRDAP
-7 RLCGGKLVNNRCTFC
+7 GGYATPF
-22 GLDNS
+22 
-27 CYDRDRT
+27 
-34 YQKTFSDQRRV
+34 RV
-45 ERNAERGTPAQPV
+45 
-58 QQPVQPQPVQK
+58 
-69 QPVQKQPVRQGSVRP
+69 
-84 AMPAKTASDPR
+84 D
-95 SVYRKTGAPA
+95 
-105 PKKSG
+105 
-110 WIAWITILIIILCAF
+110 AF
-125 ISFLSSGGFTLPDSF
+125 A
-140 GSITSDGTYSDPS
+140 
-153 GESIDWDPYTGV
+153 V
-165 TRDIP
+165 
-170 ADGETYETV
+170 
-179 LGTGA
+179 
-184 YKTGIHL
+184 
-191 PEGVYEIESYNPN
+191 PEGCTAVVETMDSAFVDY
-204 SKFHLS
+204 
-210 MRLNYPNGFDK
+210 D
-221 KMAKS
+221 
-226 DGRDLG
+226 
-232 KLGGDIMIHG
+232 
-242 RSGTVGC
+242 
-249 FPVGDIA
+249 
-256 IEEIFTICRLA
+256 CRLA

-488 YGCMDGEGDIRRAI
+488 YGCMDGEGDETPDIYRGRLSVSSPEEAATVVDKIIGYEKRPPTDAGFYERGVNCADYLDNDNGVADDYEDRRYVQTAEEIRAYMLGQGKDVERVYSTNYEITPKYWNRNYFSFGEPIPEDMLKPAFAWDGNEGDIRRAI

>member
-1 MAKLRC
+1 MVVATCAEAYARTEVSHKGGVDAPQRIVQHEDNGITVAYTFAGNAPSACNAGDGGCVWRIDGFGLRDAP
-7 RLCGGKLVNNRCTFC
+7 GGYATPFRVDAFAVPEGCT
-22 GLDNS
+22 
-27 CYDRDRT
+27 T
-34 YQKTFSDQRRV
+34 V
-45 ERNAERGTPAQPV
+45 V
-58 QQPVQPQPVQK
+58 
-69 QPVQKQPVRQGSVRP
+69 
-84 AMPAKTASDPR
+84 
-95 SVYRKTGAPA
+95 
-105 PKKSG
+105 
-110 WIAWITILIIILCAF
+110 
-125 ISFLSSGGFTLPDSF
+125 
-140 GSITSDGTYSDPS
+140 
-153 GESIDWDPYTGV
+153 
-165 TRDIP
+165 
-170 ADGETYETV
+170 ETV
-179 LGTGA
+179 DSA
-184 YKTGIHL
+184 FVDY
-191 PEGVYEIESYNPN
+191 
-204 SKFHLS
+204 
-210 MRLNYPNGFDK
+210 D
-221 KMAKS
+221 
-226 DGRDLG
+226 
-232 KLGGDIMIHG
+232 
-242 RSGTVGC
+242 
-249 FPVGDIA
+249 
-256 IEEIFTICRLA
+256 CRLA

-292 GGFYPRKVAVAA
+292 GGFYPRNVAA
-304 WRGSVYRGREICNVV
+304 AAGRVDVYRGREICNVV

-329 NKARAYSKITYKV
+329 NKARAYSRIAYRV

-348 GARAMAGAPAT
+348 ATRATAGAPAA
-359 KPVILPADNMLGNIT
+359 KPAVLPGDNMLGNT
-374 MNGASAK
+374 TLNETSTK
-381 AGDMAV
+381 AGDMAAR
-387 KATGVA
+387 ATGAA

-404 SVDKYAEAV
+404 SVNKYAEAV
-413 DRFAEWK
+413 NRFAAWK
-420 ELLGFRVHKVLKGSW
+420 ELLGFRVHKVLKDGW
-435 NSDAVKAEVEKAY
+435 NSDEVKAEVEKAY

-461 DHDDVPGQYMEH
+461 DYEDVPGQYVEH
-473 HADDGDFSVHYTDLY
+473 NADDGDFSVHYTDLY
-488 YGCMDGEGDIRRAI
+488 YGCMDGEGDETPDIYRGRLSVSSPEEAATVVDKVIGYEKTPPTDAGFYERGVNCADYLDNDNGVADDYEDRRYVQTAEEIRAYMLGQGKDVERVYSTNYEITPKYWNRNYFSFGEPIPEDMLKPAFAWDGNEGDIRRAI

-659 EIYHCFGDPSMQICT
+659 EIYHCFGDPSMQIRT

-738 NRIPYI
+738 NRIPFI

>member
-1 MAKLRC
+1 MVVATCAEAYARTEVSHKGGVDAPQRTLQRTDDGITVAYTFAGNAPSACNDGDGGCVWRIDGFGLRDAP
-7 RLCGGKLVNNRCTFC
+7 GGYATPFRVDAFAVPEGCTA
-22 GLDNS
+22 
-27 CYDRDRT
+27 
-34 YQKTFSDQRRV
+34 V
-45 ERNAERGTPAQPV
+45 V
-58 QQPVQPQPVQK
+58 
-69 QPVQKQPVRQGSVRP
+69 
-84 AMPAKTASDPR
+84 
-95 SVYRKTGAPA
+95 
-105 PKKSG
+105 
-110 WIAWITILIIILCAF
+110 
-125 ISFLSSGGFTLPDSF
+125 
-140 GSITSDGTYSDPS
+140 
-153 GESIDWDPYTGV
+153 
-165 TRDIP
+165 
-170 ADGETYETV
+170 ETV
-179 LGTGA
+179 DSA
-184 YKTGIHL
+184 FVDY
-191 PEGVYEIESYNPN
+191 
-204 SKFHLS
+204 
-210 MRLNYPNGFDK
+210 D
-221 KMAKS
+221 
-226 DGRDLG
+226 
-232 KLGGDIMIHG
+232 
-242 RSGTVGC
+242 
-249 FPVGDIA
+249 
-256 IEEIFTICRLA
+256 CRLA

-488 YGCMDGEGDIRRAI
+488 YGCMYGECDETPDIYRGRLSVSSPEEAATVVDKIIGYEKRPPTDAGFYERGVNCADYLDNDNGVADDYEDRRYVQTAEEIRAYMLGQGKDVERVYSTNYEITPKYWNRNYFSFGEPIPEDMLKPAFAWDGNEGDIRRAI

-763 GDEPMYDLS
+763 GDGPMYDLS

>member
-1 MAKLRC
+1 MVVATCAEAYARTEVSHKGGVDAPQRTVQRTDDGITVAYTFAGNAPSACNAGDGGCVWRIEGFGLRDAP
-7 RLCGGKLVNNRCTFC
+7 GGYATPFRVDAFAVPEGCTA
-22 GLDNS
+22 
-27 CYDRDRT
+27 
-34 YQKTFSDQRRV
+34 V
-45 ERNAERGTPAQPV
+45 V
-58 QQPVQPQPVQK
+58 
-69 QPVQKQPVRQGSVRP
+69 
-84 AMPAKTASDPR
+84 
-95 SVYRKTGAPA
+95 
-105 PKKSG
+105 
-110 WIAWITILIIILCAF
+110 
-125 ISFLSSGGFTLPDSF
+125 
-140 GSITSDGTYSDPS
+140 
-153 GESIDWDPYTGV
+153 
-165 TRDIP
+165 
-170 ADGETYETV
+170 ETV
-179 LGTGA
+179 DSA
-184 YKTGIHL
+184 FVDY
-191 PEGVYEIESYNPN
+191 
-204 SKFHLS
+204 
-210 MRLNYPNGFDK
+210 D
-221 KMAKS
+221 
-226 DGRDLG
+226 
-232 KLGGDIMIHG
+232 
-242 RSGTVGC
+242 
-249 FPVGDIA
+249 
-256 IEEIFTICRLA
+256 CRLA

-292 GGFYPRKVAVAA
+292 GGFYPSKVVVAA

-404 SVDKYAEAV
+404 SVNKYAEAV
-413 DRFAEWK
+413 DRFAAWK

-488 YGCMDGEGDIRRAI
+488 YGCMDGEGDETPDIYRGRLSVSSSEEAATVVDKIIGYEKTPPTDAGFYERGVNCADYLDNDNGVADDYEDRRYVQTAEEIRAYMLGQGKDVERVYSTNYEITPKYWNRNYFSFGEPIPEDMLKPAFAWDGNEGDIRRAI

-659 EIYHCFGDPSMQICT
+659 EIYHCFGDPSMQIRT

-732 VCVSGH
+732 VCASGH

-763 GDEPMYDLS
+763 GDGPMYDLS

>member
-1 MAKLRC
+1 MLVVAAWAGAYARPEMPQDGGVEVPQRTVQRTDDGITVAYTFTGNGPSACNARDGGCVWRIEGFGLRDAP
-7 RLCGGKLVNNRCTFC
+7 GGYATPFRVDAFAVPEGCT
-22 GLDNS
+22 
-27 CYDRDRT
+27 T
-34 YQKTFSDQRRV
+34 V
-45 ERNAERGTPAQPV
+45 V
-58 QQPVQPQPVQK
+58 
-69 QPVQKQPVRQGSVRP
+69 
-84 AMPAKTASDPR
+84 
-95 SVYRKTGAPA
+95 
-105 PKKSG
+105 
-110 WIAWITILIIILCAF
+110 
-125 ISFLSSGGFTLPDSF
+125 
-140 GSITSDGTYSDPS
+140 
-153 GESIDWDPYTGV
+153 
-165 TRDIP
+165 
-170 ADGETYETV
+170 ETV
-179 LGTGA
+179 DSA
-184 YKTGIHL
+184 FVDY
-191 PEGVYEIESYNPN
+191 
-204 SKFHLS
+204 
-210 MRLNYPNGFDK
+210 D
-221 KMAKS
+221 
-226 DGRDLG
+226 
-232 KLGGDIMIHG
+232 
-242 RSGTVGC
+242 
-249 FPVGDIA
+249 
-256 IEEIFTICRLA
+256 CRLA

-292 GGFYPRKVAVAA
+292 GGFFPRNVAA
-304 WRGSVYRGREICNVV
+304 AAGRVDVYRGREICNVV

-413 DRFAEWK
+413 DRFAAWK
-420 ELLGFRVHKVLKGSW
+420 EMLGFRVHKVLKGSW

-488 YGCMDGEGDIRRAI
+488 YGCMDGECDETPDIYRGRLSVSSPEEAATVVDKIIGYEKRPPTDAGFYERGVNCADYLDNDNGVADDYEDRRYVQTAEEIRAYMLGQGKDVERVYSTNYEITPKYWNRNYFSFGEPIPEDMLKPAFAWDGNEGDIRRAI

-674 EMPAPFSGV
+674 EMPAPLSGV
-683 SVTRGNGCVTVGNG
+683 SVTRGNGCVTVANG

>member
-1 MAKLRC
+1 MVVGTCAEAYARTEVSHKGGVDAPQRTVQRTDDGITVAYTFAGNAPSACNDGDGGCVWRIEGFGLRDAP
-7 RLCGGKLVNNRCTFC
+7 GGYATPFRVDAFAVPEGCTA
-22 GLDNS
+22 
-27 CYDRDRT
+27 
-34 YQKTFSDQRRV
+34 V
-45 ERNAERGTPAQPV
+45 V
-58 QQPVQPQPVQK
+58 
-69 QPVQKQPVRQGSVRP
+69 
-84 AMPAKTASDPR
+84 
-95 SVYRKTGAPA
+95 
-105 PKKSG
+105 
-110 WIAWITILIIILCAF
+110 
-125 ISFLSSGGFTLPDSF
+125 
-140 GSITSDGTYSDPS
+140 
-153 GESIDWDPYTGV
+153 
-165 TRDIP
+165 
-170 ADGETYETV
+170 ETV
-179 LGTGA
+179 DSA
-184 YKTGIHL
+184 FVDY
-191 PEGVYEIESYNPN
+191 
-204 SKFHLS
+204 
-210 MRLNYPNGFDK
+210 D
-221 KMAKS
+221 
-226 DGRDLG
+226 
-232 KLGGDIMIHG
+232 
-242 RSGTVGC
+242 
-249 FPVGDIA
+249 
-256 IEEIFTICRLA
+256 CRLA

-329 NKARAYSKITYKV
+329 NKARAYTKITYRV

-348 GARAMAGAPAT
+348 GARATAGAPAT

-420 ELLGFRVHKVLKGSW
+420 ELLGFRVHKVLKDGW

-488 YGCMDGEGDIRRAI
+488 YGCMDGECDETPDIYRGRLSVSSPEEAATVVDKIIGYEKRPPTDAGFYERGVNCADYLDNDNGVADDYEDRRYVQTAEEIRAYMLGQGKDVERVYSTNYEITPKYWNRNYFSFGEPIPEDMLKPAFAWDGNEGDIRRAI

-738 NRIPYI
+738 NRIAYI

-763 GDEPMYDLS
+763 GDGPMYDLS

>member
-1 MAKLRC
+1 MVVATCAEAYARTEVSHKGGVDAPQRILQRTDDGITVAYTFAGNAPSACNDGDGGCVWRIEGFGLRDAP
-7 RLCGGKLVNNRCTFC
+7 GGYATPFRVDAFAVPEGCTA
-22 GLDNS
+22 
-27 CYDRDRT
+27 
-34 YQKTFSDQRRV
+34 V
-45 ERNAERGTPAQPV
+45 V
-58 QQPVQPQPVQK
+58 
-69 QPVQKQPVRQGSVRP
+69 
-84 AMPAKTASDPR
+84 
-95 SVYRKTGAPA
+95 
-105 PKKSG
+105 
-110 WIAWITILIIILCAF
+110 
-125 ISFLSSGGFTLPDSF
+125 
-140 GSITSDGTYSDPS
+140 
-153 GESIDWDPYTGV
+153 
-165 TRDIP
+165 
-170 ADGETYETV
+170 ETV
-179 LGTGA
+179 DSA
-184 YKTGIHL
+184 FVDY
-191 PEGVYEIESYNPN
+191 
-204 SKFHLS
+204 
-210 MRLNYPNGFDK
+210 D
-221 KMAKS
+221 
-226 DGRDLG
+226 
-232 KLGGDIMIHG
+232 
-242 RSGTVGC
+242 
-249 FPVGDIA
+249 
-256 IEEIFTICRLA
+256 CRLA

-488 YGCMDGEGDIRRAI
+488 YGCMDGECDETPDIYRGRLSVSSPEEAATVVDKIIGYEKRPPTDAGFYERGVNCADYLDNDNGVADDYEDRRYVQTAEEIRAYMLGQGKDVERVYSTNYEITPKYWNRNYFSFGEPIPEDMLKPAFAWDGNEGDIRRAI
-502 NSGVFYVLH
+502 NGGVFYVLH

-763 GDEPMYDLS
+763 GDGPMYDLS
-772 GIRLYKEP
+772 GVRLYKEP

>member
-1 MAKLRC
+1 MVVATCAEAYARTEVSHKGGVDAPQRTLQRTDDGITVAYTFAGNAPSACNDGDGGCVWRIEGFGLRDAP
-7 RLCGGKLVNNRCTFC
+7 GGYATPFRVDAFAVPEGCTA
-22 GLDNS
+22 
-27 CYDRDRT
+27 
-34 YQKTFSDQRRV
+34 V
-45 ERNAERGTPAQPV
+45 V
-58 QQPVQPQPVQK
+58 
-69 QPVQKQPVRQGSVRP
+69 
-84 AMPAKTASDPR
+84 
-95 SVYRKTGAPA
+95 
-105 PKKSG
+105 
-110 WIAWITILIIILCAF
+110 
-125 ISFLSSGGFTLPDSF
+125 
-140 GSITSDGTYSDPS
+140 
-153 GESIDWDPYTGV
+153 
-165 TRDIP
+165 
-170 ADGETYETV
+170 ETV
-179 LGTGA
+179 DSA
-184 YKTGIHL
+184 FVDY
-191 PEGVYEIESYNPN
+191 
-204 SKFHLS
+204 
-210 MRLNYPNGFDK
+210 D
-221 KMAKS
+221 
-226 DGRDLG
+226 
-232 KLGGDIMIHG
+232 
-242 RSGTVGC
+242 
-249 FPVGDIA
+249 
-256 IEEIFTICRLA
+256 CRLA

-488 YGCMDGEGDIRRAI
+488 YGCMDGECDETPDIYRGRLSVSSPEEAATVVDKIIGYEKRPPTDAGFYERGVNCADYLDNDNGVADDYEDRRYVQTAEEIRAYMLGQGKDVERVYSTNYEITPKYWNRNYFSFGEPIPEDMLKPAFAWDGNEGDIRRAI

-593 AIWPEPGLRPK
+593 AIWPVPGLRPK

-633 SETFGSPDP
+633 SETFGSSDP

-659 EIYHCFGDPSMQICT
+659 EIYHCFGDPSMQIRT

>member
-1 MAKLRC
+1 MVVATCAEAYARTEVSHKGGVDAPQRTLQRTDDGITVAYTFAGNAPSACNDGDGGCVWRIEGFGLRDAP
-7 RLCGGKLVNNRCTFC
+7 GGYATPFRVDAFAVPEGCTA
-22 GLDNS
+22 
-27 CYDRDRT
+27 
-34 YQKTFSDQRRV
+34 V
-45 ERNAERGTPAQPV
+45 V
-58 QQPVQPQPVQK
+58 
-69 QPVQKQPVRQGSVRP
+69 
-84 AMPAKTASDPR
+84 
-95 SVYRKTGAPA
+95 
-105 PKKSG
+105 
-110 WIAWITILIIILCAF
+110 
-125 ISFLSSGGFTLPDSF
+125 
-140 GSITSDGTYSDPS
+140 
-153 GESIDWDPYTGV
+153 
-165 TRDIP
+165 
-170 ADGETYETV
+170 ETV
-179 LGTGA
+179 DSA
-184 YKTGIHL
+184 FVDY
-191 PEGVYEIESYNPN
+191 
-204 SKFHLS
+204 
-210 MRLNYPNGFDK
+210 D
-221 KMAKS
+221 
-226 DGRDLG
+226 
-232 KLGGDIMIHG
+232 
-242 RSGTVGC
+242 
-249 FPVGDIA
+249 
-256 IEEIFTICRLA
+256 CRLA
-267 PARRIPEKGTAAEG
+267 PARRITEKGTAAEG

-359 KPVILPADNMLGNIT
+359 KPAVLPGDNMLGNT
-374 MNGASAK
+374 TLNGASAK

-387 KATGVA
+387 KATGAA

-488 YGCMDGEGDIRRAI
+488 YGCMDGEGDETPDIYRGRLSVSSPEEAATVVDKIIGYEKRPPTDAGFYERGVNCADYLDNDNGVADDYEDRRYVQTAEEIRAYMLGQGKDVERVYSTNYEITPKYWNRNYFSFGEPIPEDMLKPAFAWDGNEGDIRRAI

-763 GDEPMYDLS
+763 GDGPMYDLS

>member
-1 MAKLRC
+1 MVVATCAEAYARTEVSHKGGVDAPQRTLQRTDDGITVAYTFAGNAPSACNDGDGCCVWRIDGFGLRDAP
-7 RLCGGKLVNNRCTFC
+7 GGYATPFRVDAFAVPEGCT
-22 GLDNS
+22 
-27 CYDRDRT
+27 T
-34 YQKTFSDQRRV
+34 V
-45 ERNAERGTPAQPV
+45 V
-58 QQPVQPQPVQK
+58 
-69 QPVQKQPVRQGSVRP
+69 
-84 AMPAKTASDPR
+84 
-95 SVYRKTGAPA
+95 
-105 PKKSG
+105 
-110 WIAWITILIIILCAF
+110 
-125 ISFLSSGGFTLPDSF
+125 
-140 GSITSDGTYSDPS
+140 
-153 GESIDWDPYTGV
+153 
-165 TRDIP
+165 
-170 ADGETYETV
+170 ETV
-179 LGTGA
+179 DSA
-184 YKTGIHL
+184 FVDY
-191 PEGVYEIESYNPN
+191 
-204 SKFHLS
+204 
-210 MRLNYPNGFDK
+210 D
-221 KMAKS
+221 
-226 DGRDLG
+226 
-232 KLGGDIMIHG
+232 
-242 RSGTVGC
+242 
-249 FPVGDIA
+249 
-256 IEEIFTICRLA
+256 CRLA

-329 NKARAYSKITYKV
+329 NKARAYTKITYRV

-374 MNGASAK
+374 MNGASAA
-381 AGDMAV
+381 AGGMAAR
-387 KATGVA
+387 ATGAA

-413 DRFAEWK
+413 DRFAAWK

-435 NSDAVKAEVEKAY
+435 NSDEVKAEVEKAY

-488 YGCMDGEGDIRRAI
+488 YGCMDGEGDETPDIYRGRLSVSSPEEAATVVDKIIGYEKRPPTDAGFYERGVNCADYLDNDNGVADDYEDRRYVQTAEEIRAYMLGQGKDVERVYSTNYEITPKYWNRNYFSFGEPIPEDMLKPAFAWDGNEGDIRRAI

-620 ELGQILDQAQVRV
+620 ELGQILAQAQVRV

-763 GDEPMYDLS
+763 GDGPMYDLS

>member
-1 MAKLRC
+1 MVVATCAEAYARTEVSRKGGVDAPQRTLQRTDDGITVAYTFAGNAPSACNDGDGGCVWRIDGFGLRDAP
-7 RLCGGKLVNNRCTFC
+7 GGYATPFRVDAFAVPEGCTA
-22 GLDNS
+22 
-27 CYDRDRT
+27 
-34 YQKTFSDQRRV
+34 V
-45 ERNAERGTPAQPV
+45 V
-58 QQPVQPQPVQK
+58 
-69 QPVQKQPVRQGSVRP
+69 
-84 AMPAKTASDPR
+84 
-95 SVYRKTGAPA
+95 
-105 PKKSG
+105 
-110 WIAWITILIIILCAF
+110 
-125 ISFLSSGGFTLPDSF
+125 
-140 GSITSDGTYSDPS
+140 
-153 GESIDWDPYTGV
+153 
-165 TRDIP
+165 
-170 ADGETYETV
+170 ETV
-179 LGTGA
+179 DSA
-184 YKTGIHL
+184 FVDY
-191 PEGVYEIESYNPN
+191 
-204 SKFHLS
+204 
-210 MRLNYPNGFDK
+210 D
-221 KMAKS
+221 
-226 DGRDLG
+226 
-232 KLGGDIMIHG
+232 
-242 RSGTVGC
+242 
-249 FPVGDIA
+249 
-256 IEEIFTICRLA
+256 CRLA

-488 YGCMDGEGDIRRAI
+488 YGCMDGEGDETPDIYRGRLSVSSPEEAATVVDKIIGYEKRPPTDAGFYERGVNCADYLDNDNGVADDYEDRRYVQTAEEIRAYMLGQGKDVERVYSTNYEITPKYWNRNYFSFGEPIPEDMLKPAFAWDGNEGDIRRAI

-659 EIYHCFGDPSMQICT
+659 EIYHCFGDPSLQIRT
-674 EMPAPFSGV
+674 EMPTPFSGV

-763 GDEPMYDLS
+763 GDGPMYDLS

>member
-1 MAKLRC
+1 MVVATCAEAYARTEVSHKGGVDAPQRTLQRTDDGITVAYTFAGNAPSACNDGDGGCVWRIDGFGLRDAP
-7 RLCGGKLVNNRCTFC
+7 GGYATPFRVDAFAVPEGCTA
-22 GLDNS
+22 
-27 CYDRDRT
+27 
-34 YQKTFSDQRRV
+34 V
-45 ERNAERGTPAQPV
+45 V
-58 QQPVQPQPVQK
+58 
-69 QPVQKQPVRQGSVRP
+69 
-84 AMPAKTASDPR
+84 
-95 SVYRKTGAPA
+95 
-105 PKKSG
+105 
-110 WIAWITILIIILCAF
+110 
-125 ISFLSSGGFTLPDSF
+125 
-140 GSITSDGTYSDPS
+140 
-153 GESIDWDPYTGV
+153 
-165 TRDIP
+165 
-170 ADGETYETV
+170 ETV
-179 LGTGA
+179 DSA
-184 YKTGIHL
+184 FVDY
-191 PEGVYEIESYNPN
+191 
-204 SKFHLS
+204 
-210 MRLNYPNGFDK
+210 D
-221 KMAKS
+221 
-226 DGRDLG
+226 
-232 KLGGDIMIHG
+232 
-242 RSGTVGC
+242 
-249 FPVGDIA
+249 
-256 IEEIFTICRLA
+256 CRLA

-404 SVDKYAEAV
+404 SVNKYAEAV

-435 NSDAVKAEVEKAY
+435 NSDAVKVEVEKAY

-488 YGCMDGEGDIRRAI
+488 YGCMDGEGDETPDIYRGRLSVSSPEEAATVVDKIIGYEKRPPTDAGFYERGVNCADYLDNDNGVADDYEDRRYVQTAEEIRAYMLGQGKDVERVYSTNYEITPKYWNRNYFSFGEPIPEDMLKPAFAWDGNEGDIRRAI

-712 VVSHIAPSAVYTTA
+712 VVSHVAPSAVYTTA

>member
-1 MAKLRC
+1 MLVVATCAEAYARTEVSHKGGVDAPQRTVQRTDDGITVAYMFTGNVPSACNAGDGGCVWRIEGFGLRDAP
-7 RLCGGKLVNNRCTFC
+7 GGYATPFRVDAFAVPEGCTA
-22 GLDNS
+22 
-27 CYDRDRT
+27 
-34 YQKTFSDQRRV
+34 V
-45 ERNAERGTPAQPV
+45 V
-58 QQPVQPQPVQK
+58 
-69 QPVQKQPVRQGSVRP
+69 
-84 AMPAKTASDPR
+84 
-95 SVYRKTGAPA
+95 
-105 PKKSG
+105 
-110 WIAWITILIIILCAF
+110 
-125 ISFLSSGGFTLPDSF
+125 
-140 GSITSDGTYSDPS
+140 
-153 GESIDWDPYTGV
+153 
-165 TRDIP
+165 
-170 ADGETYETV
+170 ETV
-179 LGTGA
+179 DSA
-184 YKTGIHL
+184 FVDY
-191 PEGVYEIESYNPN
+191 
-204 SKFHLS
+204 
-210 MRLNYPNGFDK
+210 D
-221 KMAKS
+221 
-226 DGRDLG
+226 
-232 KLGGDIMIHG
+232 
-242 RSGTVGC
+242 
-249 FPVGDIA
+249 
-256 IEEIFTICRLA
+256 CRLA

-348 GARAMAGAPAT
+348 GARAMAGAPAA

-374 MNGASAK
+374 VNGASAK
-381 AGDMAV
+381 TNDMAV
-387 KATGVA
+387 KAAGAA

-413 DRFAEWK
+413 DRFAAWK

-435 NSDAVKAEVEKAY
+435 NSDDVKAEVKKAY
-448 AENPALYYLLIVG
+448 AENPALYYMLIVG

-488 YGCMDGEGDIRRAI
+488 YGCMDGEGDETPDIYRGRLSVSSPEEAATVVDKIIGYEKTPPTDAGFYERGVNCADYLDNDNGVADNYEDRRYVQTAEEIRAYMLGQGKDVERVYSTNYEITPKYWNRNYFSFGEPIPEDMLKPAFAWDGNEGDIRRAI

-659 EIYHCFGDPSMQICT
+659 EIYHCFGDPSLQIRT

>member
-1 MAKLRC
+1 MVVATCAEAYARTEVSHKGGVDAPQRTLQRTDDGITVAYTFAGNAPSACNDGDGGCVWRIEGFGLRDAP
-7 RLCGGKLVNNRCTFC
+7 GGYATPFRVDAFAVPEGCTA
-22 GLDNS
+22 
-27 CYDRDRT
+27 
-34 YQKTFSDQRRV
+34 V
-45 ERNAERGTPAQPV
+45 V
-58 QQPVQPQPVQK
+58 
-69 QPVQKQPVRQGSVRP
+69 
-84 AMPAKTASDPR
+84 
-95 SVYRKTGAPA
+95 
-105 PKKSG
+105 
-110 WIAWITILIIILCAF
+110 
-125 ISFLSSGGFTLPDSF
+125 
-140 GSITSDGTYSDPS
+140 
-153 GESIDWDPYTGV
+153 
-165 TRDIP
+165 
-170 ADGETYETV
+170 ETV
-179 LGTGA
+179 DSA
-184 YKTGIHL
+184 FVDY
-191 PEGVYEIESYNPN
+191 
-204 SKFHLS
+204 
-210 MRLNYPNGFDK
+210 D
-221 KMAKS
+221 
-226 DGRDLG
+226 
-232 KLGGDIMIHG
+232 
-242 RSGTVGC
+242 
-249 FPVGDIA
+249 
-256 IEEIFTICRLA
+256 CRLA

-488 YGCMDGEGDIRRAI
+488 YGCMDGECDETPDIYRGRLSVSSPEEAATVVDKIIGYEKRPPTDAGFYERGVNCADYLDNDNGVADDYEDRRYVQTAEEIRAYMLGQGKDVERVYSTNYEITPKYWNRNYFSFGEPIPEDMLKPAFAWDGNEGDIRRAI

-518 CWENPYFSVKHVDM
+518 CWEKPYFSVKHVDM

-659 EIYHCFGDPSMQICT
+659 EIYHCFGDPSLQIRT

>member
-1 MAKLRC
+1 MVVATCAEAYARTEVSHKGGVDAPQRTLQRTDDGITVAYTFAGNAPSACNDGDGGCVWRIDGFGLRDAP
-7 RLCGGKLVNNRCTFC
+7 GGYATPFRVDAFAVPEGCTA
-22 GLDNS
+22 
-27 CYDRDRT
+27 
-34 YQKTFSDQRRV
+34 V
-45 ERNAERGTPAQPV
+45 V
-58 QQPVQPQPVQK
+58 
-69 QPVQKQPVRQGSVRP
+69 
-84 AMPAKTASDPR
+84 
-95 SVYRKTGAPA
+95 
-105 PKKSG
+105 
-110 WIAWITILIIILCAF
+110 
-125 ISFLSSGGFTLPDSF
+125 
-140 GSITSDGTYSDPS
+140 
-153 GESIDWDPYTGV
+153 
-165 TRDIP
+165 
-170 ADGETYETV
+170 ETV
-179 LGTGA
+179 DSA
-184 YKTGIHL
+184 FVDY
-191 PEGVYEIESYNPN
+191 
-204 SKFHLS
+204 
-210 MRLNYPNGFDK
+210 D
-221 KMAKS
+221 
-226 DGRDLG
+226 
-232 KLGGDIMIHG
+232 
-242 RSGTVGC
+242 
-249 FPVGDIA
+249 
-256 IEEIFTICRLA
+256 CRLA

-348 GARAMAGAPAT
+348 GARAMAGTPAT

-488 YGCMDGEGDIRRAI
+488 YGCMDGEGDETPDIYRGRLSVSSPEEAATVVDKIIGYEKRPPTDAGFYERGVNCADYLDNDNGVADDYEDRRYVQTAEEIRAYMLGQGKDVERVYSTNYEITPKYWNRNYFSFGELIPEDMLKPAFAWDGNEGDIRRAI

-659 EIYHCFGDPSMQICT
+659 EIYHCFGDPSLQIRT
-674 EMPAPFSGV
+674 EMPTAFGNV